1 MTIYGHTM
9 SYSNYHMPYGHTL
22 YCIWLVYECY
32 FLILSPITIVY
43 SICLQAGP
51 TNKHNSGCDP
61 YSELTRDYPRV
72 SACGRINPY
81 SECRNR
87 SKQTGIRENKGT
99 LEWGETGT
107 LCICR
112 GPAPTLSFSFSSL
125 LDY

>member
-61 YSELTRDYPRV
+61 YSELTRDYSRV
-72 SACGRINPY
+72 SACGQINPY

-87 SKQTGIRENKGT
+87 NKQTGIRETREHWNGAKLGHCVFI
-99 LEWGETGT
+99 GD
-107 LCICR
+107 
-112 GPAPTLSFSFSSL
+112 L
-125 LDY
+125 LPHSPFRSVAF